1 VYIVLYVLSIT
12 FRVTVFLFVPLALAQ
27 REQWSERDCDQV
39 SERYILNFYI
49 FKELYLLLDIVRV
62 HF

>member
-1 VYIVLYVLSIT
+1 VLSIT

-39 SERYILNFYI
+39 SERYILNFYFLKSFI
-49 FKELYLLLDIVRV
+49 FIA
-62 HF
+62 